1 MLNDRY
7 YQTDAVEAIWN
18 YFREGGTGNPV
29 VAMPTGIGKSVVI
42 ARFLQSVYAAYP
54 NQRVLMLVDSKELI
68 QQNYEKLLMAWP
80 FAPAGVYSAGLKRK
94 DLGKPI
100 TFAGIQSVWKLAA
113 MFGHID
119 LIIIDEVHMVPP
131 KDMGMYRTFIFAL
144 LAINPNLKLIGLTA
158 TKYRMGQGQII
169 DPIEDRQGNIIPP
182 LFTDICYDCTGVED
196 FNRFIAEG
204 YLMPLRAK
212 SIQPLLEADGIHMRG
227 GEFIESE
234 LQDFVDAHDELTWQC
249 LKESRDVAEAEGR
262 RNWLVFT
269 TGNRHAD
276 VVGDMLD
283 QLGVSNG
290 VVHTNRGGRDENILA
305 SKRGTITALVNN
317 NVLTKGHDNP
327 LIDMIVVLRQIGS
340 VVNWVQILGR
350 GTRPLW
356 ATLPNGQLDPAYDL
370 ETLGGRLGSI
380 AAGGK
385 RDCRVMDYGGNTRR
399 LGPINDPVVPRRK
412 GKGGG
417 DAPVKECP
425 RCAEWIHASL
435 RDCPYCAFHFEF
447 ETKLKGDASTME
459 LVRGD
464 DPIVELFAVDHVTVE
479 EHRKLGK
486 PPSLRL
492 TYYSGLRNKFSD
504 YIMPEHEGF
513 ARRKSE
519 ALWREM
525 FQATPFS
532 TAPAELPA
540 TTAQALAAV
549 SGLTMPTHLRVWI
562 NKQYPEILT
571 KGRCYDG
578 TAFGTQDSSGPVP
591 SVDVAKQR
599 GTPIAPLVD
608 YGDLDDDVPF

>member
-7 YQTDAVEAIWN
+7 YQSDAVDSIWS
-18 YFREGGTGNPV
+18 YFRDGGTGNPV
-29 VAMPTGIGKSVVI
+29 VAMPTGVGKSVVI
-42 ARFLQSVYAAYP
+42 ARFLQSVYNVYT

-68 QQNYEKLLMAWP
+68 QQNFEKLLMAWP
-80 FAPAGVYSAGLKRK
+80 FAPAGIYSAGLKRK

-100 TFAGIQSVWKLAA
+100 TFAGIQSVWRLAA
-113 MFGHID
+113 LFGHID
-119 LIIIDEVHMVPP
+119 LILIDEVHMVPP
-131 KDMGMYRTFIFAL
+131 KDMGMYRTFIAGL

-158 TKYRMGQGQII
+158 TKYRMGQGQIT
-169 DPIEDRQGNIIPP
+169 DPIEDRAGNTIEP
-182 LFTDICYDCTGVED
+182 LFTDVCYDCTTVEA

-212 SIQPLLEADGIHMRG
+212 NVKPLLEADGVHMRG

-249 LKESRDVAEAEGR
+249 LQEARDIAEQEGR

-276 VVGDMLD
+276 TVGQMLD
-283 QLGVSNG
+283 QLGVSNA
-290 VVHTNRGGRDENILA
+290 VVHTGRGGRDENIAA
-305 SKRGTITALVNN
+305 SKVGTITALVNN

-327 LIDMIVVLRQIGS
+327 LIDMIIVLRQIGS

-350 GTRPLW
+350 GTRPLF
-356 ATLPNGQLDPAYDL
+356 APGFDLD
-370 ETLGGRLGSI
+370 TLGGRLQSI

-385 RDCRVMDYGGNTRR
+385 RDCRVLDYGGNTRR

-417 DAPVKECP
+417 DPPSKVCP
-425 RCAEWIHASL
+425 PCDEWIHASL
-435 RDCPYCAFHFEF
+435 RDCPYCGYHFEF

-464 DPIVELFAVDHVTVE
+464 DPVVEVFAVDHVSVQ

-486 PPSLRL
+486 PPSMKL
-492 TYYSGLRNKFSD
+492 TYYSGLRSMFTD

-519 ALWREM
+519 QLWREM
-525 FQATPFS
+525 GGA
-532 TAPAELPA
+532 ALPA
-540 TTAQALAAV
+540 TTAEALHAAG
-549 SGLTMPTHLRVWI
+549 SLGMPTHLRVWV
-562 NKQYPEILT
+562 NKQYPEIMAN
-571 KGRCYDG
+571 GRCYDG
-578 TAFGTQDSSGPVP
+578 TAFGTKTPDGPVP
-591 SVDVAKQR
+591 TLDVAKQR
-599 GTPIAPLVD
+599 SPIAPLAYD
-608 YGDLDDDVPF
+608 FEDDDIPF